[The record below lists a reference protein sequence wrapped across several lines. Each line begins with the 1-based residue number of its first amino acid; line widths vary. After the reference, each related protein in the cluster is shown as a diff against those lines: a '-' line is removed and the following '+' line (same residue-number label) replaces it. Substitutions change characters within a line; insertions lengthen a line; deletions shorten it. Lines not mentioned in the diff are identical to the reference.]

1 MTLYGSQL
9 YGTQLYSGITES
21 GSWQNEYSFTYIEGA
36 TVNLTITTVSSIPDG
51 TSIKIYAGETIA
63 KLQEITVGVKTPVL
77 YDETISGA
85 APLFVKAIL
94 YRNNS
99 GAVSPELVELVI
111 TIDQN
116 VSLFT
121 IATTVLRDATLLY
134 GSEWNIDTYLQTIEV
149 PYSIFNNVTHYQ
161 AMQQILEASGA
172 YMYQGRDGNLMVVY
186 PNNFNGLSC
195 LSISSNDSVYDLENR
210 SQDVINRCII
220 SVKPLVALTA
230 EDVWQNDRPIIIQNG
245 ETRVIEMRVTDYPAI
260 IDGSASAVPDIIDS
274 VEYLSW
280 GARATI
286 IGTADDQSVVLTLN
300 AKPLVVQGET
310 IIDYDDTPSIRLNG
324 EKVLSIVNNSLMQ
337 EPDIAEMIAVDIV
350 NRNKDARR
358 DADITWRGNP
368 ALEVGDCV
376 LLDNIK
382 HSVQNSEIEFN
393 GTLRV
398 KQRLRRVI

>member
-1 MTLYGSQL
+1 MRLYGSSL
-9 YGTQLYSGITES
+9 YGTTLYNANLEYGTWE
-21 GSWQNEYSFTYIEGA
+21 NEYSFTYIEGA
-36 TVNLTITTVSSIPDG
+36 TVNLTIDTLMTVPDG

-63 KLQEITVGVKTPVL
+63 KLQEIEIGVQTAVV
-77 YDETISGA
+77 YDETISGS
-85 APLFVKAIL
+85 APLFVKAVL
-94 YRNNS
+94 YRNNA
-99 GAVSPELVELVI
+99 GATSPELLELVI
-111 TIDQN
+111 TIDQT
-116 VSLFT
+116 VSLYT
-121 IATTVLRDATLLY
+121 IASSVLRDASLLY
-134 GSEWNIDTYLQTIEV
+134 GTNWNIDTYLQTIEV

-172 YMYQGRDGNLMVVY
+172 YMYQSRTGDLMIVY
-186 PNNFNGLSC
+186 PNDFNGASC
-195 LSISSNDSVYDLENR
+195 LTINSNDSVYDLENR
-210 SQDVINRCII
+210 SQEVTNRCII

-230 EDVWQNDRPIIIQNG
+230 TDVWQNDRPIVVQNG
-245 ETRVIEMRVTDYPAI
+245 ETRVVEMRVTDYPAI

-280 GARATI
+280 GARVTI
-286 IGTADDQSVVLTLN
+286 TGTADDQSVILTLN

-324 EKVLSIVNNSLMQ
+324 EKVLSITNNSLMQ
-337 EPDIAEMIAVDIV
+337 EPDVCEAIAIDIV

-376 LLDNIK
+376 LLDNVK
-382 HSVQNSEIEFN
+382 HSVQNSEISFN